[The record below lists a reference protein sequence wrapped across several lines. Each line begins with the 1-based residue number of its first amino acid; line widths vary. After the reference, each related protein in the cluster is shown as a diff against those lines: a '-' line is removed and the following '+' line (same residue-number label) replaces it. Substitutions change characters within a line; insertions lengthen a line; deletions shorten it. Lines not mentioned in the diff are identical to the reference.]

1 MSYGLSEWGLSV
13 WGVNPSLY
21 LESAAALTTHAV
33 LVTVSAPMLI
43 SSPLGTG
50 DALNP
55 ATWSV
60 ARDDTSFAWT
70 VVGCSRVT
78 DRRVILYLR
87 TALQSWNRTHV
98 VRTTELR
105 SSSGALVVSPYELG
119 FRGVLPTTAINE
131 PRVPFDLASTDINA
145 GGLRTTE
152 AGGYERVFGNDAIR
166 KMVLRRL
173 TTFPG
178 SYFHIAPPEFGM
190 DLKSKEAVRNSALV
204 AMKRSIELE
213 IMQEPGV
220 FDAKVSIESR
230 DGGLFIGASVST
242 ATQTFQVGITTGQ
255 G

>member
-1 MSYGLSEWGLSV
+1 VSFGLSEWGLSV
-13 WGVNPSLY
+13 WGVDPSLY
-21 LESAAALTTHAV
+21 LESAVALTTHAV
-33 LVTVSAPMLI
+33 LVTVSQPMLM

-60 ARDDTSFAWT
+60 ERDDNSFAWT
-70 VVGCSRVT
+70 IVGCSRVT

-105 SSSGALVVSPYELG
+105 SFSGAFVVSPYELN

-152 AGGYERVFGNDAIR
+152 AGGYERVFGNDLIR
-166 KMVLRRL
+166 KMALRRL
-173 TTFPG
+173 TTMPG
-178 SYFHIAPPEFGM
+178 AYFHIPPADFGRDM
-190 DLKSKEAVRNSALV
+190 KVKEVIRASSILALKTA
-204 AMKRSIELE
+204 IELE
-213 IMQEPGV
+213 MLKEPDV
-220 FDAKVSIESR
+220 
-230 DGGLFIGASVST
+230 IGAKASLTMSNGLLEIRLKIQTDINTVEVGLT
-242 ATQTFQVGITTGQ
+242 AG
-255 G
+255 